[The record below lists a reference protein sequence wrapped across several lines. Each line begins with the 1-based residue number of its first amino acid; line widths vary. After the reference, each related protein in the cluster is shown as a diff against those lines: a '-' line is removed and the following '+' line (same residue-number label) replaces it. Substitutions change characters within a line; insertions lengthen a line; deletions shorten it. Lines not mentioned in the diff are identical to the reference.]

1 MEGANVLNTVFTYI
15 KEILA
20 QIQKF
25 FNEIMGMA
33 KPEDEEAGE

>member
-1 MEGANVLNTVFTYI
+1 MEANNVLNTVFTYI

-25 FNEIMGMA
+25 LNEIMGVV
-33 KPEDEEAGE
+33 KPDEEAGE